1 MEGGKGKVGEGHVSL
16 KTRNLNILVGYF
28 ICILLVYIYIYIYC
42 LLMIYD
48 GKRLCKLGFDWFLKS
63 KNCPNKI

>member
-1 MEGGKGKVGEGHVSL
+1 VEGGKGKVGEGHVSL

-28 ICILLVYIYIYIYC
+28 IFILLVYIYIYIY
-42 LLMIYD
+42 IADDD